1 MLAGIHVDGV
11 DARQLKSSSII
22 AVADSV
28 RVFCIHSTE
37 VRKSRVPC
45 VGRAAQHIIR
55 AHTARHGQSMNAA
68 RIKRSDDE
76 EIRATREILVALIS
90 AARSQYYVSS

>member
-1 MLAGIHVDGV
+1 M
-11 DARQLKSSSII
+11 R
-22 AVADSV
+22 
-28 RVFCIHSTE
+28 E
-37 VRKSRVPC
+37 SREPC

-76 EIRATREILVALIS
+76 EIRATREILS
-90 AARSQYYVSS
+90 SQQQDLNTM